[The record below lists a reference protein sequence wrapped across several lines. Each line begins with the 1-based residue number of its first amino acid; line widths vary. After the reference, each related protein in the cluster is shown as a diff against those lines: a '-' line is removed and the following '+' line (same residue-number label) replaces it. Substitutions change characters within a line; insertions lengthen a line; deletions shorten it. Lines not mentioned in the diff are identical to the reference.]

1 MRTFKKGPHIKMMR
15 NKRNTSVK
23 GKAMNIKPGPSKNIF
38 ITSIFFDDTHKKLMG
53 SIKIFLLFTSKSSLK
68 FFG

>member
-23 GKAMNIKPGPSKNIF
+23 GKAMNIKPGLSIYEHIYKINILDGINQDFSF
-38 ITSIFFDDTHKKLMG
+38 IYIQK
-53 SIKIFLLFTSKSSLK
+53 
-68 FFG
+68 